1 MRRIGID
8 GVIGLV
14 LLVLCAELYRESYY
28 FRVPQ
33 FATMSPSTWP
43 RFLLILLATL
53 SIVLLAQALRQPQA
67 EIPSDAPAR
76 PIKPVSHRNAMI
88 CFALFAAFVFALHWL
103 GMLLAGIVFVFI
115 MQELLGPRDF
125 RSRLMHAAIAIVAV
139 GGMWALFTFALRV
152 ILPEGMFLRL

>member
-67 EIPSDAPAR
+67 RSLPMRLRGPSNLSR
-76 PIKPVSHRNAMI
+76 TAM
-88 CFALFAAFVFALHWL
+88 
-103 GMLLAGIVFVFI
+103 
-115 MQELLGPRDF
+115 R
-125 RSRLMHAAIAIVAV
+125 
-139 GGMWALFTFALRV
+139 
-152 ILPEGMFLRL
+152 